1 MSSPSDDPSN
11 GGEDPDVSLVRP
23 YLLTSGR
30 AQPIDQS
37 LEIEAQVVTDPAA
50 GVTAHELAFE
60 RRDIVTL
67 CREPKSVAEVASIL
81 GLHIGVARVLV
92 ADLAQ
97 LGYVGVTRPAAQPSY
112 DVDLIERVIRG
123 LESIA

>member
-1 MSSPSDDPSN
+1 MGGIDETPQI
-11 GGEDPDVSLVRP
+11 GGEPVSLVRP

-37 LEIEAQVVTDPAA
+37 LEIEAQVVTSQLGATAA
-50 GVTAHELAFE
+50 IGLTFE

-67 CREPKSVAEVASIL
+67 CLEAKSVAEIASIL
-81 GLHIGVARVLV
+81 GLHIGVTRVLV

-97 LGYVGVTRPAAQPSY
+97 FGYLVVRRPSAELFQ
-112 DVDLIERVIRG
+112 DVDVIERVIRG
-123 LESIA
+123 LESIR

>member
-1 MSSPSDDPSN
+1 MSSADDGPQR
-11 GGEDPDVSLVRP
+11 GGEDADISLVRP
-23 YLLTSGR
+23 YLVTSGR
-30 AQPIDQS
+30 AHPVDQS
-37 LEIEAQVVTDPAA
+37 LEIEAQVVTVPAA
-50 GVTAHELAFE
+50 DAARLAFE
-60 RRDIVTL
+60 RRDIVAL

-92 ADLAQ
+92 ADLAH
-97 LGYVGVTRPAAQPSY
+97 LGYLAVTRPGAQQSH